1 MLHHAARMTNVIGV
15 PSRNVTRTT
24 MHPVRLPPSAKRVHD
39 NPMWAAF
46 DYAFQGILY
55 ATRTQ
60 RNMRVHLV
68 AGSLALFATL
78 YLRLERAYVAV
89 VVIVIV
95 LVIALELL
103 NTAIEA
109 VVDLMTVAHHPLAK
123 IAKDA
128 SAAAVLVVSMGAVI
142 VGYLAFYEGVTAA
155 GAKVSAALAG
165 VPRNYVFVALAIV
178 GVVTIFMK
186 AYAGRRGTP
195 LQGGAVSGHAA
206 LAFAGATLIALLGQT
221 LVVALLA
228 YFLAFLVSQSR
239 IEGGIHSLGE
249 VVAGGIVGAGIT
261 AGLFLLIRV

>member
-1 MLHHAARMTNVIGV
+1 
-15 PSRNVTRTT
+15 
-24 MHPVRLPPSAKRVHD
+24 MHPARLPPSVKRIRD
-39 NPMWAAF
+39 NPAWAAF
-46 DYAFQGILY
+46 DFAFQGILY

-68 AGSLALFATL
+68 AGSLALFAAL
-78 YLRLERAYVAV
+78 ELRLERAYVAV

-103 NTAIEA
+103 NTAVEA
-109 VVDLMTVAHHPLAK
+109 IVDLMTANHHPLAK

-128 SAAAVLVVSMGAVI
+128 SAGAVLVASMGALI
-142 VGYLAFYEGVTAA
+142 VGYLAFYEGVTAS

-165 VPRNYVFVALAIV
+165 VPRNYAAVALAIV
-178 GVVTIFMK
+178 GVATIFLK
-186 AYAGRRGTP
+186 AFAGRRGTP

-206 LAFAGATLIALLGQT
+206 LAFAGATLIALLSQT

-239 IEGGIHSLGE
+239 VEGGIHSSAE
-249 VVAGGIVGAGIT
+249 VVAGGVVGAGIT
-261 AGLFLLIRV
+261 VGLYFLVRV